1 MSEIDT
7 DSVGFKIVGY
17 SIAGIGAA
25 ILFGALIVLSYF
37 VSGLVLSKMWEWFIV
52 STFEAPQI
60 TILEA
65 IGISMIVGLFTR
77 GLATKMDTD
86 DDERILY
93 RFARMWGRLLLSPF
107 ITLFIAWIIYKLM

>member
-7 DSVGFKIVGY
+7 ESVGIKIIGY
-17 SIAGIGAA
+17 SIVGIGTS

-37 VSGLVLSKMWEWFIV
+37 VSGLVLSTMWEWFIV

-65 IGISMIVGLFTR
+65 VGISMIVGLFQ
-77 GLATKMDTD
+77 
-86 DDERILY
+86 
-93 RFARMWGRLLLSPF
+93 
-107 ITLFIAWIIYKLM
+107 LFIDR